1 MVPTS
6 RSITINGTA
15 NQIISSAGAQNFGA
29 NRTWTLSLP
38 QNIHTSA
45 SPTFSDLTLT
55 GGDLSFD
62 GPGVHKILFESNV
75 NAGSDRAFIYF
86 NENSNFHRSGTENV
100 RFSIGTF
107 NDFSNSG
114 THSDAVDIQ
123 GGARLFLNAGDW
135 DTELDTAI
143 GTPSTGGSLDGEPI
157 QFAVNNS
164 KVAAI
169 SSGGDFRGYNE
180 VIAFYSSDRRLKDN
194 ITPISNAL
202 SKVIKLGGYEFDW
215 NDNQKTYEGHDIG
228 VIAQEVEEVFPNLVE
243 TRQNGYKAVKYEKLT
258 PLLIEAIKE
267 QNRTIEEQ
275 QRQID
280 ELSELVRGILGT

>member
-1 MVPTS
+1 MVDTT
-6 RSITINGTA
+6 RTITINGTA
-15 NQIISSAGAQNFGA
+15 NQIISSAGAQNLGG

-38 QNIHTSA
+38 QNIHTGA

-55 GGDLSFD
+55 GGDLIFD
-62 GPGVHKILFESNV
+62 GPSVHKVYFESNV
-75 NAGSDRAFIYF
+75 NPGSDKAFLYV
-86 NENSNFHRSGTENV
+86 NDNSNFHRTGTENL
-100 RFSIGTF
+100 RFSIGAF
-107 NDFSNSG
+107 NDFSNAI

-123 GGARLFLNAGDW
+123 GGARLYLNVGNW
-135 DTELDTAI
+135 DSELNSAI
-143 GTPSTGGSLDGEPI
+143 GTPSSGAQLDGEPI
-157 QFAVNNS
+157 QFAVNNT
-164 KVAAI
+164 KVAAF

-180 VIAFYSSDRRLKDN
+180 VIAFYSSDKRLKDN
-194 ITPISNAL
+194 ITPIQNAL

-215 NDNQKTYEGHDIG
+215 NDKQTTYEGHDIG

-267 QNRTIEEQ
+267 QNRTIEKQ

-280 ELSELVRGILGT
+280 ELKDLVRGILDT